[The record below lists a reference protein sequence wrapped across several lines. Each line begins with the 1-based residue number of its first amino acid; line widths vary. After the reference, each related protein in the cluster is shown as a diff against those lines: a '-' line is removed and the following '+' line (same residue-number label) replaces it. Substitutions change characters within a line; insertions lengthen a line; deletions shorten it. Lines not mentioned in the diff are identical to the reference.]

1 MLFLL
6 TAMKVIDHCNLPN
19 MLSIS
24 RIFLAIAVWVGGYNI
39 FQLEGL
45 AGLVLVAAVTDLLDG
60 LLARALDCVSDFG
73 RMLDPIA
80 DGIFIA
86 TVLYKLSLAGHVPLW
101 FMLFTAIRY
110 ATIALIQ
117 AHLLYM
123 KRKNIQSIPSGKWSA
138 AGGMGLI
145 VLLGFGPM
153 LLQNGNT
160 FKYIETTYVTWLVI
174 VMLLSW
180 YEYFAQYYRR
190 LNVRDK
196 DLLCSQDKR
205 PVENNLPV

>member
-1 MLFLL
+1 
-6 TAMKVIDHCNLPN
+6 
-19 MLSIS
+19 MLSVS
-24 RIFLAIAVWVGGYNI
+24 RIFLAIAVWVGGYNT
-39 FQLEGL
+39 FELEGL
-45 AGLVLVAAVTDLLDG
+45 TGLVLVAALTDLLDG

-73 RMLDPIA
+73 RMLDPTA

-86 TVLYKLSLAGHVPLW
+86 TVLYKLSLAEYIPFW
-101 FMLFTAIRY
+101 FMLLTAIRY
-110 ATIALIQ
+110 ISIALIQ
-117 AHLLYM
+117 AHLLFL

-138 AGGMGLI
+138 AGSMGLI
-145 VLLGFGPM
+145 LLLGFGPI
-153 LLQNGNT
+153 LLQNSNT